1 MVAKRVESEQRSAK
15 TGGRRPAKLK
25 PSSAAEAPRVLIVD
39 DFPVA
44 RAGLRA
50 LLSERMAVEFVGE
63 AWDAATALD
72 LARRER
78 PDLVLLEV
86 AMLNGDG
93 LPILRE
99 LRTELPEVRI
109 LAITISQGL
118 NLVATAIREG
128 VHGYL
133 IMTADQDALV
143 NAVKRVLAGQLA
155 IDPMLVI
162 QAMQSSGQ
170 GGRAGSGEVMP
181 EPLTDREVQVLRL
194 VSHGHTNREIA
205 GQLFVAVGTVK
216 VHLEH
221 ILAKLGAA
229 DRTEAAVRAQAMGLL
244 DDSAGRHTPSGGPDL
259 AERRTPMGQPDAQTP
274 PKSGFARQPRSETA
288 GK

>member
-1 MVAKRVESEQRSAK
+1 MVAKRVESELLSAE
-15 TGGRRPAKLK
+15 TSGRRPAKLK
-25 PSSAAEAPRVLIVD
+25 PSPAAEAPRILIVD

-50 LLSERMAVEFVGE
+50 LLSERMAVAFVGE

-72 LARRER
+72 LASRER

-99 LRTELPEVRI
+99 LRRELPEVRI

-118 NLVATAIREG
+118 NLVAAAIREG

-143 NAVKRVLAGQLA
+143 SAVSRVLAGQLA

-162 QAMQSSGQ
+162 QAMQATGQ
-170 GGRAGSGEVMP
+170 AGAAPGEVMP
-181 EPLTDREVQVLRL
+181 EPLTAREVQVLRL

-205 GQLFVAVGTVK
+205 GHLFMAVGTVK

-244 DDSAGRHTPSGGPDL
+244 DDSAGRHTPSGGPNL
-259 AERRTPMGQPDAQTP
+259 AERRTPTGQPNPQSA
-274 PKSGFARQPRSETA
+274 PKSSFARETRSKTA

>member
-15 TGGRRPAKLK
+15 TSRRRPAKLK

-50 LLSERMAVEFVGE
+50 LLSERMALEFVGE

-143 NAVKRVLAGQLA
+143 SAVTRVLAGQLA

-162 QAMQSSGQ
+162 RAMQESGQ
-170 GGRAGSGEVMP
+170 GRAGSGEVMP
-181 EPLTDREVQVLRL
+181 EPLTDREVEVLRL
-194 VSHGHTNREIA
+194 VSHGHTNREVA

-221 ILAKLGAA
+221 ILAKLGAT
-229 DRTEAAVRAQAMGLL
+229 DRTEAAVRAQMMGLL
-244 DDSAGRHTPSGGPDL
+244 DDSAGRHTPSGGPNL
-259 AERRTPMGQPDAQTP
+259 AERLTPMSQPHPQTRQRP
-274 PKSGFARQPRSETA
+274 SPARQTRSETA

>member
-1 MVAKRVESEQRSAK
+1 MVANPLTSKKRSGK
-15 TGGRRPAKLK
+15 TSRRRPALGQ

-162 QAMQSSGQ
+162 QAMQASGQ
-170 GGRAGSGEVMP
+170 GRAGSGEVMP

-259 AERRTPMGQPDAQTP
+259 AERRTPMGQPDAQTL